1 MTNKEF
7 LDNLKEGDF
16 ITAVHIT
23 TGGKLVACFDSYCER
38 DDMLDGRY
46 HTIRTKFF
54 IGYIGRFTMG
64 IPFGCHDGFTRLR
77 RATLCETF
85 KLIDE
90 LRINGYT
97 YNRKTRQICK
107 KPV

>member
-23 TGGKLVACFDSYCER
+23 TGGKLVACFDRYCEH

-46 HTIRTKFF
+46 HEVYTKFF
-54 IGYIGRFTMG
+54 IGYLGRFAMG
-64 IPFGCHDGFTRLR
+64 IPFGCYDEFTHLR

-85 KLIDE
+85 KIIDE

-97 YNRKTRQICK
+97 YNRKTKQICK
-107 KPV
+107 KSV